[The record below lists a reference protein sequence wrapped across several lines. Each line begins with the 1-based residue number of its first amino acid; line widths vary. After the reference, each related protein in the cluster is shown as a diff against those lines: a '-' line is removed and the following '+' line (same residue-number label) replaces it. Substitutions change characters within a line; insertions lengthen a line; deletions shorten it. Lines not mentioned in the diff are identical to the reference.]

1 MVQRLIYYTSKD
13 MRDEEVSLG
22 LGIDCALGLILVT
35 SSTSNTPYRCT
46 KTCPSWPLG
55 PYITGHLVTTTQIR
69 KMGKCKEEFRESIIH
84 PSFQRRKFVL
94 VRMGYSG
101 ARQSADRLD
110 PSSLGSQITSSLCI
124 WLHYL
129 AISDCF
135 RSQYRNCLYS
145 AVKLFFLYFYE
156 YRFCCCGG
164 GSGGFI
170 FLGGRAD

>member
-1 MVQRLIYYTSKD
+1 MQLKYFYSLLCSQEEIYGHLTSFIQNADILDDAMVQRLIYYTSKD

-84 PSFQRRKFVL
+84 PSF
-94 VRMGYSG
+94 
-101 ARQSADRLD
+101 
-110 PSSLGSQITSSLCI
+110 
-124 WLHYL
+124 
-129 AISDCF
+129 
-135 RSQYRNCLYS
+135 
-145 AVKLFFLYFYE
+145 
-156 YRFCCCGG
+156 
-164 GSGGFI
+164 
-170 FLGGRAD
+170 